1 MSDLDAFSQLTAIAL
16 RSQEVASDLPLRENA
31 QTHWDGLGF
40 NLLGQRFV
48 VPMSEVGELMR
59 LPPQTRLPG
68 VKPFVTGIANVRG
81 RLMAILDLAAF
92 FGESSALATV
102 QRRVLAVEDD
112 DLYFGFMIDES
123 LGMQHF
129 PSDAYSEMV
138 EGISE
143 IFLPYL
149 EGSYTIG
156 GLVWPV
162 LSLSKLAADPG
173 LETLAVEA

>member
-1 MSDLDAFSQLTAIAL
+1 MSDLDGFSQLTAIAL

-31 QTHWDGLGF
+31 RTRWKGLGF

-48 VPMSEVGELMR
+48 VPMSEVSELMR
-59 LPPQTRLPG
+59 LPSQTRLPG

-81 RLMAILDLAAF
+81 RLMAILDLATF
-92 FGESSALATV
+92 FGESSALATA

-129 PSDAYSEMV
+129 PSDAYSEEIEEV
-138 EGISE
+138 NK

-149 EGSYTIG
+149 EGGYTIG

-162 LSLSKLAADPG
+162 LSLSKLVGDPS
-173 LETLAVEA
+173 LEKLAIEA

>member
-1 MSDLDAFSQLTAIAL
+1 MTELDAFSQLTAIAF

-31 QTHWDGLGF
+31 QTHWNGLGF

-48 VPMSEVGELMR
+48 VPMSEVSELMR

-92 FGESSALATV
+92 FGEISTLATA
-102 QRRVLAVEDD
+102 QRRVLAVEDE

-129 PSDAYSEMV
+129 PSDAHSERV
-138 EGISE
+138 EQISE

-149 EGSYTIG
+149 KGCYTIG

-173 LETLAVEA
+173 LETLAV